1 MIGSMVIFG
10 TIGICRRYLP
20 LPSEVLSCARGVM
33 GSVFC
38 LLLLKATNRRFDTS
52 ALQGKAGLLILTGAL
67 IGFNWILLFEAY
79 SYTTVAVATLCYY
92 MQPVIVTLVSPLVL
106 KERIT
111 LRKGICVAVAIAGM
125 ILVSGVTGGGGAGNL
140 KGVFLGLG
148 AAALYSSVVI
158 LNKKIQGVPIYEKTI
173 VQLMS
178 AAAAMLPYMLARGTL
193 QSYSLSASQV
203 WLLLAVGIV
212 HTGIAYALYFGAV
225 EKLPA
230 QTTALFSYIDPV
242 TAILLSAAFLR
253 EPLSAAGIAG
263 TVMILGSLIA
273 AQLGS

>member
-1 MIGSMVIFG
+1 
-10 TIGICRRYLP
+10 
-20 LPSEVLSCARGVM
+20 
-33 GSVFC
+33 
-38 LLLLKATNRRFDTS
+38 
-52 ALQGKAGLLILTGAL
+52 
-67 IGFNWILLFEAY
+67 
-79 SYTTVAVATLCYY
+79 
-92 MQPVIVTLVSPLVL
+92 
-106 KERIT
+106 
-111 LRKGICVAVAIAGM
+111 
-125 ILVSGVTGGGGAGNL
+125 
-140 KGVFLGLG
+140 
-148 AAALYSSVVI
+148 
-158 LNKKIQGVPIYEKTI
+158 
-173 VQLMS
+173 
-178 AAAAMLPYMLARGTL
+178 MLPYMLARGTL

>member
-1 MIGSMVIFG
+1 
-10 TIGICRRYLP
+10 
-20 LPSEVLSCARGVM
+20 
-33 GSVFC
+33 
-38 LLLLKATNRRFDTS
+38 
-52 ALQGKAGLLILTGAL
+52 
-67 IGFNWILLFEAY
+67 
-79 SYTTVAVATLCYY
+79 